1 MGDMNAR
8 LVQKMDAN
16 GDGVVDGSEFSEHFE
31 QALPK
36 DAKQFNVV
44 VGQFMEVAQACR
56 ERKEKKRAHQP
67 SSNGTAEAG
76 SVATN
81 TPGRGGS
88 SRGSGVHGDRRAQQP
103 SPVRAQRPVSAASTM
118 RSPAAA
124 AASPASTKDA
134 AESAKEAKAARVQKL
149 VKVFDV
155 FDLDGSGS
163 IESRELLQLG
173 QMRRRLGQKQGEWS
187 EDMNARLV
195 QKMDANGD
203 GLISASEFSEHFE
216 QALPS
221 PSSEFN
227 VILRQFMQVAL
238 V

>member
-1 MGDMNAR
+1 MA
-8 LVQKMDAN
+8 
-16 GDGVVDGSEFSEHFE
+16 F
-31 QALPK
+31 
-36 DAKQFNVV
+36 
-44 VGQFMEVAQACR
+44 
-56 ERKEKKRAHQP
+56 
-67 SSNGTAEAG
+67 
-76 SVATN
+76 
-81 TPGRGGS
+81 
-88 SRGSGVHGDRRAQQP
+88 
-103 SPVRAQRPVSAASTM
+103 VSQ
-118 RSPAAA
+118 
-124 AASPASTKDA
+124 
-134 AESAKEAKAARVQKL
+134 AKAARVQKL

-238 V
+238 VCCKQRNANENN

>member
-36 DAKQFNVV
+36 DAKHFNVV
-44 VGQFMEVAQACR
+44 VGHFMEVAQTCR

-67 SSNGTAEAG
+67 SSNSTVEAG

-88 SRGSGVHGDRRAQQP
+88 SRGSGVHGDRQAEQP

-124 AASPASTKDA
+124 AAASPASTKDA
-134 AESAKEAKAARVQKL
+134 AES
-149 VKVFDV
+149 
-155 FDLDGSGS
+155 
-163 IESRELLQLG
+163 
-173 QMRRRLGQKQGEWS
+173 
-187 EDMNARLV
+187 
-195 QKMDANGD
+195 
-203 GLISASEFSEHFE
+203 
-216 QALPS
+216 
-221 PSSEFN
+221 
-227 VILRQFMQVAL
+227 
-238 V
+238 